1 MKLNSRFLTVLLSA
15 LVLPG
20 LVLAQGASVGAG
32 TAELHKPV
40 ERSLA
45 QWLLRIHEASRHG
58 AYSGTFVVSSA
69 TGGMSSSRIWHA
81 CDGDQQIER
90 VEALTGAPRATYRQ
104 NDQVVTFLPQSKQVI
119 QERRD
124 SLRLFPG
131 LLKTHD
137 TAIADFYTVRR
148 VGSERVAGVDADLLL
163 LEPKDKLRFGYRIW
177 SERDTGLVVKLQ
189 TLDNDGRTLEQ
200 SAFSELQL
208 NAPVSMA
215 QLSALMHNTHGYHVE
230 KLEPVVTSALAEG
243 WILKPVVPGFTL
255 LSCLRRPFAAAPTT
269 SGAASGAPADSVR
282 TVQWIFSDGLA
293 SVSLFVEPLDRR
305 GPNQE
310 VSMILGATRL
320 LSRQVQDGWLTV
332 VGEVPLQTLQIFSR
346 SLERV
351 R

>member
-1 MKLNSRFLTVLLSA
+1 MNLISRFLTVLLCA
-15 LVLPG
+15 LALPA
-20 LVLAQGASVGAG
+20 LVLAQGAAAATGA
-32 TAELHKPV
+32 AEVRKPV

-45 QWLLRIHEASRHG
+45 QWLMRIHEASRHG

-137 TAIADFYTVRR
+137 TAISDFYTVRR
-148 VGSERVAGVDADLLL
+148 LGSERVAGVDADVLL
-163 LEPKDKLRFGYRIW
+163 LESKDKLRFGYRIW

-215 QLSALMHNTHGYHVE
+215 QLSEMMHNTHGYHVE
-230 KLEPVVTSALAEG
+230 KLEPVVTTALAEG
-243 WILKPVVPGFTL
+243 WVLKPVVPGFTL
-255 LSCLRRPFAAAPTT
+255 LSCLRRPFAAAPATA
-269 SGAASGAPADSVR
+269 GAAGAPAGPVR

-305 GPNQE
+305 GPSQE
-310 VSMILGATRL
+310 VSMVLGATRL
-320 LSRQVQDGWLTV
+320 LSRQVQDSWLTV
-332 VGEVPLQTLQIFSR
+332 VGEVPLQTLQLFSR
-346 SLERV
+346 SLERA